1 MEPKFNERPEITC
14 LMISSVDGKG
24 TGDFLF
30 HKSTEYSLYKYFEQE
45 TKLGVNGYIL
55 GTKTLLS
62 DYAPQNYKPDL
73 SKFSNSTISKNEDYI
88 AKEKGEFYV
97 IAFDIEGE
105 IPWKENKG
113 KFLEEFGR
121 KQVSH
126 IFEVVTEK
134 ASKEYL
140 AYLRS
145 IGITY
150 IIGGKEEF
158 DIEYVLKRLKK
169 DFGMNKILLEGGPTI
184 NSSFFN
190 KNLVDKI
197 ILYQVPL
204 LGNKDDSPVFGKI
217 NMKEL
222 SLQSIEMLDDKQTLM
237 FQYEVKNNNK
247 IP

>member
-1 MEPKFNERPEITC
+1 MKSEKNERPEITC
-14 LMISSVDGKG
+14 LMISTVDGKG

-30 HKSTEYSLYKYFEQE
+30 HKSTECSLYKYFEQE
-45 TKLGVNGYIL
+45 TKLGIQGYIL
-55 GTKTLLS
+55 GTNTLLT
-62 DYAPQNYKPDL
+62 DYAPKNYKPDL
-73 SKFSNSTISKNEDYI
+73 SKFSNTNISKTEDYI
-88 AKEKGEFYV
+88 AKEKGDFYV

-113 KFLEEFGR
+113 KFLDEFGR

-145 IGITY
+145 IDITY
-150 IIGGKEEF
+150 IIGGKEEI
-158 DIEYVLKRLKK
+158 DIKYVLKRLKNE
-169 DFGMNKILLEGGPTI
+169 FGMNKILLEGGPTI

-204 LGNKDDSPVFGKI
+204 LGNKNDSQVFGEI

-222 SLQSIEMLDDKQTLM
+222 SLMSVEMLDDKQTLM
-237 FQYEVKNNNK
+237 FQYEVKNK
-247 IP
+247 

>member
-1 MEPKFNERPEITC
+1 M
-14 LMISSVDGKG
+14 
-24 TGDFLF
+24 
-30 HKSTEYSLYKYFEQE
+30 
-45 TKLGVNGYIL
+45 
-55 GTKTLLS
+55 
-62 DYAPQNYKPDL
+62 
-73 SKFSNSTISKNEDYI
+73 
-88 AKEKGEFYV
+88 

-113 KFLEEFGR
+113 KFLDAFGR

-145 IGITY
+145 IDITY
-150 IIGGKEEF
+150 IIGGKEEI
-158 DIEYVLKRLKK
+158 DIKYVLKRLKNE
-169 DFGMNKILLEGGPTI
+169 FGMNKILLEGGPTI

-204 LGNKDDSPVFGKI
+204 LGNKNDSQVFG
-217 NMKEL
+217 
-222 SLQSIEMLDDKQTLM
+222 
-237 FQYEVKNNNK
+237 
-247 IP
+247 

>member
-1 MEPKFNERPEITC
+1 MESEKNERPEITC
-14 LMISSVDGKG
+14 LMISTVDGKG

-30 HKSTEYSLYKYFEQE
+30 HKSTECSLYKYFKQE
-45 TKLGVNGYIL
+45 TKLGIQGYIL
-55 GTKTLLS
+55 GTNTLLT
-62 DYAPQNYKPDL
+62 DYAPRDYKPDL
-73 SKFSNSTISKNEDYI
+73 SKFSNTNISKTEDYI
-88 AKEKGEFYV
+88 AKEKGDFYV

-113 KFLEEFGR
+113 KFLDAFGR

-145 IGITY
+145 IDITY
-150 IIGGKEEF
+150 IIGGKKEI
-158 DIEYVLKRLKK
+158 DINYVLKRLKNE
-169 DFGMNKILLEGGPTI
+169 FGMNKILLEGGPTI

-204 LGNKDDSPVFGKI
+204 LGNKNDSQVFGEI

-222 SLQSIEMLDDKQTLM
+222 SLQSVEMLDDKQTLM
-237 FQYEVKNNNK
+237 FQYEVKNK
-247 IP
+247 

>member
-1 MEPKFNERPEITC
+1 MESEKNERPEITC
-14 LMISSVDGKG
+14 LMISTVDGKG

-30 HKSTEYSLYKYFEQE
+30 HKSTECSLYKYFEQE
-45 TKLGVNGYIL
+45 TKLGIQGYIL
-55 GTKTLLS
+55 GTNTLLT
-62 DYAPQNYKPDL
+62 DYAQRDYKPDL
-73 SKFSNSTISKNEDYI
+73 SKFSNTNISKNEDYI
-88 AKEKGEFYV
+88 AKEKGDFYV

-113 KFLEEFGR
+113 KFLDEFGR

-145 IGITY
+145 IDITY
-150 IIGGKEEF
+150 IIGGKEEI
-158 DIEYVLKRLKK
+158 DINYVLKRLKNE
-169 DFGMNKILLEGGPTI
+169 FGMNKILLEGGPTI

-204 LGNKDDSPVFGKI
+204 LGNQNDSQVFGEI

-222 SLQSIEMLDDKQTLM
+222 SLLSVEMLDDKQTLM
-237 FQYEVKNNNK
+237 FQYEVKNK
-247 IP
+247 

>member
-1 MEPKFNERPEITC
+1 MESEKNERPEITC
-14 LMISSVDGKG
+14 LMISTVDGKG

-30 HKSTEYSLYKYFEQE
+30 HKSTECSLYKYFEQE
-45 TKLGVNGYIL
+45 TKLGIQGYIL
-55 GTKTLLS
+55 GTNTLLT
-62 DYAPQNYKPDL
+62 DYAPKNYKPDL
-73 SKFSNSTISKNEDYI
+73 SKFSNTNISKTEDYI
-88 AKEKGEFYV
+88 AKEKGDFYV

-113 KFLEEFGR
+113 KFLDEFGR

-145 IGITY
+145 IDITY
-150 IIGGKEEF
+150 IIGGKEEI
-158 DIEYVLKRLKK
+158 DINYVLKRLKNE
-169 DFGMNKILLEGGPTI
+169 FGMNKILLEGGPTI

-204 LGNKDDSPVFGKI
+204 LGNKNDSQVFGEI

-222 SLQSIEMLDDKQTLM
+222 SLMSVEMLDDKQTLI
-237 FQYEVKNNNK
+237 FQYEVKNK
-247 IP
+247 

>member
-1 MEPKFNERPEITC
+1 MESENKERPEITC

-24 TGDFLF
+24 TGEFLF
-30 HKSTEYSLYKYFEQE
+30 HKLTEYSLYDYFEQE
-45 TKLGVNGYIL
+45 TRLGVQGYIL
-55 GTKTLLS
+55 GTNTLLT
-62 DYAPQNYKPDL
+62 DYAPKNYKPDL
-73 SKFSNSTISKNEDYI
+73 SKFSNTNISKNEDYI
-88 AKEKGEFYV
+88 AKEKGEYYV

-145 IGITY
+145 IDINY
-150 IIGGKEEF
+150 IIGGKEEI
-158 DIEYVLKRLKK
+158 DIEYVLKKLKK

-190 KNLVDKI
+190 KNVVDKI

-204 LGNKDDSPVFGKI
+204 LGNKGDYPVFGDI
-217 NMKEL
+217 STKEL
-222 SLQSIEMLDDKQTLM
+222 SLQSMSMLGDKQTLM
-237 FQYEVKNNNK
+237 FKYDVKNK
-247 IP
+247 

>member
-1 MEPKFNERPEITC
+1 MEPKSNERPEITC

-30 HKSTEYSLYKYFEQE
+30 HKSTELSLYKYFELE
-45 TKLGVNGYIL
+45 TKLDVQGYIL
-55 GTKTLLS
+55 GTNTLLT
-62 DYAPQNYKPDL
+62 DYAPKNYKPDL
-73 SKFSNSTISKNEDYI
+73 SKFSNINISKTEDFI
-88 AKEKGEFYV
+88 AKEKGNFYV

-126 IFEVVTEK
+126 ILEVVTEK

-140 AYLRS
+140 TYLRS
-145 IGITY
+145 IDITY
-150 IIGGKEEF
+150 IIGGKEEI
-158 DIEYVLKRLKK
+158 DMNYVLQRFKR
-169 DFGMNKILLEGGPTI
+169 DFGMNKLLLEGGPTI

-190 KNLVDKI
+190 HNLVDKI

-204 LGNKDDSPVFGKI
+204 LGNKDDYPVFGEI

-222 SLQSIEMLDDKQTLM
+222 SLKSMEMLDDKQTLM
-237 FQYEVKNNNK
+237 FQYEIKNK
-247 IP
+247 

>member
-1 MEPKFNERPEITC
+1 MESNSQEYPEITC

-30 HKSTEYSLYKYFEQE
+30 HTSTLHSLYNYFEQE
-45 TKLGVNGYIL
+45 TKLNVQGYIL
-55 GTKTLLS
+55 GTNTLLS
-62 DYAPQNYKPDL
+62 DYAPKNYKPDL
-73 SKFSNSTISKNEDYI
+73 SKFLNTDISKNEDYI
-88 AKEKGEFYV
+88 AKEKGEYYV

-113 KFLEEFGR
+113 KFLDEFGR
-121 KQVSH
+121 KQTSH
-126 IFEVVTEK
+126 ILEVITEK
-134 ASKEYL
+134 ASIEYL

-145 IGITY
+145 IDITY
-150 IIGGKEEF
+150 IIGGKDEI
-158 DIEYVLKRLKK
+158 DINYVLKKLKK

-204 LGNKDDSPVFGKI
+204 LGNKGDSPVFGEI
-217 NMKEL
+217 NTTEL
-222 SLQSIEMLDDKQTLM
+222 SLQSYEILDDKQTLV
-237 FQYEVKNNNK
+237 FKYDVKK
-247 IP
+247 R

>member
-1 MEPKFNERPEITC
+1 MELKNKERPEITC

-30 HKSTEYSLYKYFEQE
+30 HKSTECSLYHYFSQEQ
-45 TKLGVNGYIL
+45 KLGIQGYIL
-55 GTKTLLS
+55 GTNTLLT
-62 DYAPQNYKPDL
+62 DYAPKNYKPDF
-73 SKFSNSTISKNEDYI
+73 SKFSNTNISKNEDYI
-88 AKEKGEFYV
+88 SKEKGDYYV
-97 IAFDIEGE
+97 IAFDLEGE

-126 IFEVVTEK
+126 ILEIVTQK

-145 IGITY
+145 IDITY
-150 IIGGKEEF
+150 IIGGKEEI
-158 DIEYVLKRLKK
+158 DVNYVLKRLKNE
-169 DFGMNKILLEGGPTI
+169 FGMNKILLEGGPTI
-184 NSSFFN
+184 NAYFFN
-190 KNLVDKI
+190 QNLVDKI

-204 LGNKDDSPVFGKI
+204 LGNKEDSPVFGQI

-222 SLQSIEMLDDKQTLM
+222 SLQSMEMLDDKQTLM
-237 FQYEVKNNNK
+237 FQYDVNNK
-247 IP
+247 

>member
-1 MEPKFNERPEITC
+1 MASEKKDLPEITC
-14 LMISSVDGKG
+14 LMISTVDGKG

-30 HKSTEYSLYKYFEQE
+30 HKSTECSLYKYFAQE
-45 TKLGVNGYIL
+45 TKLGIQGYIL
-55 GTKTLLS
+55 GTNTLLT
-62 DYAPQNYKPDL
+62 DYAPKNYKPDL
-73 SKFSNSTISKNEDYI
+73 SKFSNTNISKAEDYI
-88 AKEKGEFYV
+88 AKEKGDFYV

-113 KFLEEFGR
+113 KFLDEFGR
-121 KQVSH
+121 KQISH

-145 IGITY
+145 IDITY
-150 IIGGKEEF
+150 IIGGKEEI
-158 DIEYVLKRLKK
+158 DINYVLKRLKNE
-169 DFGMNKILLEGGPTI
+169 FGMNKILLEGGPTI

-204 LGNKDDSPVFGKI
+204 LGNKNDSQVFGEI

-222 SLQSIEMLDDKQTLM
+222 SLQSVEMLEDKQTLM
-237 FQYEVKNNNK
+237 FQYEVKNK
-247 IP
+247 

>member
-1 MEPKFNERPEITC
+1 MASEKKDLPEITC
-14 LMISSVDGKG
+14 LMISTVDGKG

-30 HKSTEYSLYKYFEQE
+30 HKSTECSLYKYFAQE
-45 TKLGVNGYIL
+45 TKLGIQGYIL
-55 GTKTLLS
+55 GTNTLLT
-62 DYAPQNYKPDL
+62 DYVPKNYKPDL
-73 SKFSNSTISKNEDYI
+73 SKFSNTNISKAEDYI
-88 AKEKGEFYV
+88 AKEKGDFYV

-113 KFLEEFGR
+113 KFLDEFGR
-121 KQVSH
+121 KQISH

-145 IGITY
+145 IDITY
-150 IIGGKEEF
+150 IIGGKEEI
-158 DIEYVLKRLKK
+158 DINYVLKRLKNE
-169 DFGMNKILLEGGPTI
+169 FGMNKILLEGGPTI

-204 LGNKDDSPVFGKI
+204 LGNKNDSQVFGEI

-222 SLQSIEMLDDKQTLM
+222 SLQSVEMLEDKQTLM
-237 FQYEVKNNNK
+237 FQYEVKNK
-247 IP
+247 

>member
-1 MEPKFNERPEITC
+1 MESEKNERPEITC
-14 LMISSVDGKG
+14 LMISTVDGKG

-30 HKSTEYSLYKYFEQE
+30 HKSTECSLYKYFEQE
-45 TKLGVNGYIL
+45 TKLGIQGYIL
-55 GTKTLLS
+55 GTNTLLT
-62 DYAPQNYKPDL
+62 DYAPKNYKPDL
-73 SKFSNSTISKNEDYI
+73 SKFSNTNISKAEDYI
-88 AKEKGEFYV
+88 AKEKGDFYV

-113 KFLEEFGR
+113 KFLDEFGR

-145 IGITY
+145 IDITY
-150 IIGGKEEF
+150 IIGGKEEI
-158 DIEYVLKRLKK
+158 DINYVLKRLKNE
-169 DFGMNKILLEGGPTI
+169 FGMNKILLEGGPTI

-204 LGNKDDSPVFGKI
+204 LGNQNDSQVFGEI

-222 SLQSIEMLDDKQTLM
+222 SLMSVEMLDDKQTLM
-237 FQYEVKNNNK
+237 FQYEVKNK
-247 IP
+247 

>member
-1 MEPKFNERPEITC
+1 MSSSDLPEITC

-30 HKSTEYSLYKYFEQE
+30 HKSTECSLYKYFEQE
-45 TKLGVNGYIL
+45 TKLGIQGYIL
-55 GTKTLLS
+55 GTNTLLT
-62 DYAPQNYKPDL
+62 DYAPKNYKPDL
-73 SKFSNSTISKNEDYI
+73 SKFSNTNISKTEDYI
-88 AKEKGEFYV
+88 AKEKGDFYV

-113 KFLEEFGR
+113 KFLDEFGR

-145 IGITY
+145 IDITY
-150 IIGGKEEF
+150 IIGGKEEI
-158 DIEYVLKRLKK
+158 DINYVLKRLKNE
-169 DFGMNKILLEGGPTI
+169 FGMNKILLEGGPTI

-204 LGNKDDSPVFGKI
+204 LGNKNDSQVFGEI

-222 SLQSIEMLDDKQTLM
+222 SLLSVEMLDDKQTLM
-237 FQYEVKNNNK
+237 FQYEVKN
-247 IP
+247 

>member
-1 MEPKFNERPEITC
+1 MKSEKNERPEITC
-14 LMISSVDGKG
+14 LMISTVDGKG

-30 HKSTEYSLYKYFEQE
+30 HKSTECSLYKYFEQE
-45 TKLGVNGYIL
+45 TKLGIQGYIL
-55 GTKTLLS
+55 GTNTLLT
-62 DYAPQNYKPDL
+62 DYAPRDYKPDL
-73 SKFSNSTISKNEDYI
+73 SKFSNTNISKNEDYI
-88 AKEKGEFYV
+88 AKEKGDFYV

-113 KFLEEFGR
+113 KFLDAFGR

-145 IGITY
+145 IDITY
-150 IIGGKEEF
+150 IIGGKEEI
-158 DIEYVLKRLKK
+158 DINYVLKRLKNE
-169 DFGMNKILLEGGPTI
+169 FGMNKILLEGGPTI

-204 LGNKDDSPVFGKI
+204 LGNKNDSQVFGEI

-222 SLQSIEMLDDKQTLM
+222 SLQSVEMLDDKQTLM
-237 FQYEVKNNNK
+237 FQYEVKSK
-247 IP
+247 

>member
-1 MEPKFNERPEITC
+1 MESEKKERPEITC
-14 LMISSVDGKG
+14 LMISTVDGKG

-30 HKSTEYSLYKYFEQE
+30 HKSTECSLYKYFEQE
-45 TKLGVNGYIL
+45 TKLGIQGYIL
-55 GTKTLLS
+55 GTNTLLT
-62 DYAPQNYKPDL
+62 DYAPRDYKPDL
-73 SKFSNSTISKNEDYI
+73 SKFSNTNISKNEDYI
-88 AKEKGEFYV
+88 AKEKGDFYV

-113 KFLEEFGR
+113 KFLDAFGR

-145 IGITY
+145 IDITY
-150 IIGGKEEF
+150 IIGGKEEI
-158 DIEYVLKRLKK
+158 DINYALKRLKNE
-169 DFGMNKILLEGGPTI
+169 FGMNKILLEGGPTI

-204 LGNKDDSPVFGKI
+204 LGNKNDSQVFGEI

-222 SLQSIEMLDDKQTLM
+222 SLLSVEMLDDKQTLM
-237 FQYEVKNNNK
+237 FQYEVKN
-247 IP
+247 

>member
-1 MEPKFNERPEITC
+1 MESISNELPEITC

-24 TGDFLF
+24 TGEFLF
-30 HKSTEYSLYKYFEQE
+30 HKSTINSLFHYFEQE
-45 TKLGVNGYIL
+45 TKLGIQGYIL

-62 DYAPQNYKPDL
+62 DYAPQNFKPDL
-73 SKFSNSTISKNEDYI
+73 SKFKGTNINKNEDFI
-88 AKEKGEFYV
+88 AKEKGEYYI

-113 KFLEEFGR
+113 KFLDEFGR

-145 IGITY
+145 IDISY
-150 IIGGKEEF
+150 IIGGKDEI
-158 DIEYVLKRLKK
+158 DLKYALKK
-169 DFGMNKILLEGGPTI
+169 LKNDFGMNKILLEGGPTI

-190 KNLVDKI
+190 QNLVDKI

-204 LGNKDDSPVFGKI
+204 LGNKDDYSVFGEI
-217 NMKEL
+217 NTKEL
-222 SLQSIEMLDDKQTLM
+222 ILRSSEILDDKQTLL
-237 FQYEVKNNNK
+237 FKYDVKK
-247 IP
+247 I

>member
-1 MEPKFNERPEITC
+1 MDSKNKERPEITC

-30 HKSTEYSLYKYFEQE
+30 HKSTECSLYKYFELE
-45 TKLGVNGYIL
+45 TKLNIQGYIL
-55 GTKTLLS
+55 GTNTLLT
-62 DYAPQNYKPDL
+62 DYAPKDYKPDL
-73 SKFSNSTISKNEDYI
+73 SKFSHTNISKNEDFI
-88 AKEKGEFYV
+88 AKEKGDFYV

-126 IFEVVTEK
+126 ILEVVTEK

-145 IGITY
+145 IDITY
-150 IIGGKEEF
+150 IIGGKEEI
-158 DIEYVLKRLKK
+158 DMNYVLKKFK
-169 DFGMNKILLEGGPTI
+169 NDFGMNKILLEGGPTI
-184 NSSFFN
+184 NASFFN
-190 KNLVDKI
+190 KNFVDQI
-197 ILYQVPL
+197 ILFQVPL
-204 LGNKDDSPVFGKI
+204 LGNKDDYPVFGEI

-222 SLQSIEMLDDKQTLM
+222 NLQSVSMLDDKQTLV
-237 FQYEVKNNNK
+237 FQYEVKNK
-247 IP
+247 

>member
-1 MEPKFNERPEITC
+1 MESEKNERPEITC
-14 LMISSVDGKG
+14 LMISTVDGKG

-30 HKSTEYSLYKYFEQE
+30 HKSTECSLYKYFEQE
-45 TKLGVNGYIL
+45 TKLGIQGYIL
-55 GTKTLLS
+55 GTNTLLT
-62 DYAPQNYKPDL
+62 DYAPKNYKPDL
-73 SKFSNSTISKNEDYI
+73 SKFSSTNISKSEDYI
-88 AKEKGEFYV
+88 AKEKGNFYV

-113 KFLEEFGR
+113 KFLDEFGR

-145 IGITY
+145 IDITY
-150 IIGGKEEF
+150 IIGGKEEI
-158 DIEYVLKRLKK
+158 DINYVLKRLKNE
-169 DFGMNKILLEGGPTI
+169 FGMNKILLEGGPTI

-204 LGNKDDSPVFGKI
+204 LGNKNDLQVFGEI

-222 SLQSIEMLDDKQTLM
+222 SLQSVEMLDDKQTLM
-237 FQYEVKNNNK
+237 FQYEVKNK
-247 IP
+247 

>member
-1 MEPKFNERPEITC
+1 MESEKNERPEITC
-14 LMISSVDGKG
+14 LMISTVDGKG

-30 HKSTEYSLYKYFEQE
+30 HKSTECSLYKYFEQE
-45 TKLGVNGYIL
+45 TKLGIQGYIL
-55 GTKTLLS
+55 GTNTLLT
-62 DYAPQNYKPDL
+62 DYAPRDYKPDL
-73 SKFSNSTISKNEDYI
+73 SKFSNTNISKNEDYI
-88 AKEKGEFYV
+88 AKEKGDFYV

-113 KFLEEFGR
+113 KFLDAFGR

-145 IGITY
+145 IDITY
-150 IIGGKEEF
+150 IIGGKKEI
-158 DIEYVLKRLKK
+158 DINYALKRLKNE
-169 DFGMNKILLEGGPTI
+169 FGMNKILLEGGPTI
-184 NSSFFN
+184 NASFFN

-204 LGNKDDSPVFGKI
+204 LGNKNDSQVFGEI

-222 SLQSIEMLDDKQTLM
+222 SLQSVEMLDDKQTLM
-237 FQYEVKNNNK
+237 FQYEVKNK
-247 IP
+247 

>member
-1 MEPKFNERPEITC
+1 MERPEITC
-14 LMISSVDGKG
+14 LMISSIDGKG

-30 HKSTEYSLYKYFEQE
+30 HKTTEHSLYNYFEQE
-45 TKLGVNGYIL
+45 TKLGVQGYIL
-55 GTKTLLS
+55 GTNTLLT
-62 DYAPQNYKPDL
+62 DYAPRNYKPDL
-73 SKFSNSTISKNEDYI
+73 SKFSNTNICKNEDYI
-88 AKEKGEFYV
+88 SKEKGEFYV

-126 IFEVVTEK
+126 ILEIVTEK

-145 IGITY
+145 IDITY
-150 IIGGKEEF
+150 IIGGKE
-158 DIEYVLKRLKK
+158 DYDMNYVLKRLKN

-184 NSSFFN
+184 NSAFFN
-190 KNLVDKI
+190 HNLVDKI

-204 LGNKDDSPVFGKI
+204 LGNKEDYPVFGEI

-222 SLQSIEMLDDKQTLM
+222 NLISFELLDDKQTLM
-237 FQYEVKNNNK
+237 FQYEVKK
-247 IP
+247 K

>member
-1 MEPKFNERPEITC
+1 MSSNDLPEITC

-30 HKSTEYSLYKYFEQE
+30 HQSTECSLYKYFGLE
-45 TKLGVNGYIL
+45 TKLGIQGYIM
-55 GTKTLLS
+55 GTNTYLS
-62 DYAPQNYKPDL
+62 DYAPKNFKPDL
-73 SKFSNSTISKNEDYI
+73 SKFSNTNINKNEDFK
-88 AKEKGEFYV
+88 AKEKGEYYA

-113 KFLEEFGR
+113 YFLKEYGR
-121 KQVSH
+121 NQVSH

-145 IGITY
+145 IDIPY
-150 IIGGKEEF
+150 IIGGKEEI
-158 DIEYVLKRLKK
+158 DIGYVLKKLKK
-169 DFGMNKILLEGGPTI
+169 DYGMKKILLEGGPTI

-190 KNLVDKI
+190 QNFVDKI
-197 ILYQVPL
+197 ILFHVPL
-204 LGNKDDSPVFGKI
+204 LGNSGDKQVFGEI

-222 SLQSIEMLDDKQTLM
+222 IFENVEVLDDKQTLM
-237 FQYEVKNNNK
+237 LMYKVKK
-247 IP
+247 